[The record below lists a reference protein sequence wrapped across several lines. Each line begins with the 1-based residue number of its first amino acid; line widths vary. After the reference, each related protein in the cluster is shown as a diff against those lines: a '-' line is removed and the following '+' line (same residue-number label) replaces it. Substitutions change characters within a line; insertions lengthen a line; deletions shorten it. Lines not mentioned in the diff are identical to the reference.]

1 MANNSA
7 CVKFSV
13 SRKMK
18 MMNDIC
24 IACNRKSL
32 AKVLFNWVHG
42 DLMDKP
48 QCWTDHPLTW
58 RLSIIKIII
67 VIIIITFILFR
78 LFIDRK
84 PSSVPGQLTKEVV
97 SLSVTFQK
105 KNWLLFLI
113 TKQSTF
119 THLTVVC
126 GAEFEADIGLLL
138 TSRKAWTSGS
148 TLLWFISVPS
158 KCIT

>member
-13 SRKMK
+13 SRGMK
-18 MMNDIC
+18 TMNDI
-24 IACNRKSL
+24 ASL
-32 AKVLFNWVHG
+32 VAAKVLRRSCCFNWVHG

-48 QCWTDHPLTW
+48 QCWTEHPLTW

-67 VIIIITFILFR
+67 VIIIITLIVFR
-78 LFIDRK
+78 LFSNRK
-84 PSSVPGQLTKEVV
+84 PSSVPGQLTKEAMF
-97 SLSVTFQK
+97 LSVTFK

-113 TKQSTF
+113 RAQSAF
-119 THLTVVC
+119 THLIAVC
-126 GAEFEADIGLLL
+126 GAEFEVDIGLLL
-138 TSRKAWTSGS
+138 TSRTAWTSGS